1 VCVAVPWHPDQYV
14 FPEASTLLTCIFFY
28 RFMCLLSTGIL
39 RWSMEIGSFIYAAQN
54 AYPGG
59 IQKDNQRLE
68 DHPIMYKPSI
78 EDSYA
83 LETR

>member
-1 VCVAVPWHPDQYV
+1 
-14 FPEASTLLTCIFFY
+14 
-28 RFMCLLSTGIL
+28 
-39 RWSMEIGSFIYAAQN
+39 MEIGSFIYAAQN
-54 AYPGG
+54 ANPGG